1 MTMSGISNLEYFKC
15 LRLYRNRI
23 IIKYMQ
29 LYDVSDSIATFMVDW
44 SINHRTLVKRVM
56 VASSMVMHQIKNT

>member
-29 LYDVSDSIATFMVDW
+29 IYNVSKPIATFMVDW
-44 SINHRTLVKRVM
+44 SINHKTLIKRVM
-56 VASSMVMHQIKNT
+56 VASSIVMHQIKNT